1 MDVHKAV
8 LFFSA
13 AGQTL
18 AKREKAAACHIVI
31 ECDFDAAIGTLIG
44 PGLRSTL
51 CRACRWRPEQ
61 SADVGLRQTYHLHRR
76 RAGLCGCG
84 CSRRK

>member
-1 MDVHKAV
+1 MDVHEAF
-8 LFFSA
+8 LISSA

-61 SADVGLRQTYHLHRR
+61 PADVGLRQTYHLQRR

-84 CSRRK
+84 CRRRK